1 MTIDFLFSCLASC
14 WKVLTQRSTDR
25 DSLKHLIGCSSKF
38 SFPDREYQM
47 TGNCN
52 NCQKN
57 SLSINSFRA
66 LLVSALLKW
75 MPWLSVKLNW
85 SYSLTLWVHEEN
97 IFVQLVHILTPF
109 TKQSQILSVF
119 QNGYFISNVQCSAF
133 LCNWLLV
140 GKPFNLTCSIVLLAF

>member
-38 SFPDREYQM
+38 SFPDRECRM

-75 MPWLSVKLNW
+75 MPWLSVKLHL
-85 SYSLTLWVHEEN
+85 SYSKSFNTMGCSPWRKSLCTTSSHLDTVHLAVPNFVCFSKWV
-97 IFVQLVHILTPF
+97 LYT
-109 TKQSQILSVF
+109 
-119 QNGYFISNVQCSAF
+119 
-133 LCNWLLV
+133 
-140 GKPFNLTCSIVLLAF
+140 